1 MQTNSSTYV
10 PLVLDIPV
18 CTGTGTCTGTCAVLT
33 GMDETKAIGAATT
46 GATTK

>member
-18 CTGTGTCTGTCAVLT
+18 CTGTCTGTCAVLT
-33 GMDETKAIGAATT
+33 GMDETEAIGAATT
-46 GATTK
+46 GTTTK